1 MLFRSGVPPFA
12 GFWSKD
18 EILLFAYDKSPVL
31 YVVGLVTALLTA
43 YYMTRQVILVF
54 FGEARWHDAHDEHG
68 AHGDFHPHESP
79 KVMLAPLVVLAGL
92 SVVGGF
98 IQLPFSSSTQ
108 RLEHWLE
115 PVVEEGEHRLSTSA
129 DDLKYVL
136 MAVAVVV
143 ALSGI
148 VLSYMVYSKHRMK
161 AVEPKILEDAW
172 GYDRAV
178 SSFMGGPEI
187 GRAHV

>member
-1 MLFRSGVPPFA
+1 MLFRS
-12 GFWSKD
+12 
-18 EILLFAYDKSPVL
+18 
-31 YVVGLVTALLTA
+31 
-43 YYMTRQVILVF
+43 
-54 FGEARWHDAHDEHG
+54 
-68 AHGDFHPHESP
+68 
-79 KVMLAPLVVLAGL
+79 
-92 SVVGGF
+92 
-98 IQLPFSSSTQ
+98 
-108 RLEHWLE
+108 
-115 PVVEEGEHRLSTSA
+115 GEHRLSTSA

-178 SSFMGGPEI
+178 SSFMGGP
-187 GRAHV
+187 GRRIFDGVAWADARVVDGAVNGTGHLVQAAAGQARRTQTGNVRNYAAAVGVGVVALLVWFVVARGIL